1 MSLSGAFAA
10 VSLLAAGL
18 AGGQSG
24 AGGARPPVADALAR
38 LSDARA
44 SERLAAERWL
54 AAHLSPADLPAVAA
68 AAASPEPEV
77 LRRLEIAL
85 GSDERHFELCA
96 HLCADSHAAAR
107 RLGEAALSR
116 LTAAWMGD
124 GSLEPAASLQVL
136 RGIVDRAAPRLALD
150 PRPGDFARLLDAL
163 VRAGGDELRPRAG
176 SARIEVVLDPQV
188 LGAAFQP
195 QAADGAAPP
204 RQEGD
209 LGSLLFALAS
219 VQGLELEGFGFS
231 GGPRTP
237 TWVHLV
243 GQAQAGRRDAARL
256 IADWSRDLLDPR
268 EGRRRAGAARALAT
282 CGWGA
287 PLEWLERRWH
297 AGDGAALEGVLLAAS
312 RGRVVPS
319 LAGPARVRE
328 VLAEADR
335 ALAARDPTGDALAEL
350 SMHALGELPAFA
362 GDGGDLRE
370 LLAQGF
376 ESFDARRRALRLGAL
391 CDLGSAPK
399 SVLDFARAELAA
411 PSSARSPSE
420 RFELCRLLARAGTA
434 AAPTT
439 LGAPR
444 ELLEFAFARDLGPT
458 WIDWLRAGGLR
469 LPGAWRSAADLA
481 ARLTPWPRLLVAQ
494 AWLEAGDLEAALAHL
509 RVLGNAPLGA
519 DAARV
524 LEHLGELARG
534 PYGTELRAALAAEQA
549 PWAARLALF
558 AGALPRERHPAELE
572 RALTGDGG
580 AETLLA
586 LGPLA
591 GDPRSPACSAARQ
604 AILGLARPALGGDAS
619 LARTDAPW
627 AVVFERAWRDL
638 VAAGDDEGAEAWRRE
653 LAELVA
659 EVTRE
664 DRARARSL
672 RRTPL
677 WAAFA
682 ERSWPALGGNPARP
696 LAALESP
703 LPGA

>member
-1 MSLSGAFAA
+1 MSLSGALAA

-24 AGGARPPVADALAR
+24 AGGARTPVADALSR

-68 AAASPEPEV
+68 AAASTEPEV

-150 PRPGDFARLLDAL
+150 PEPGDFARLLDAL

-195 QAADGAAPP
+195 QAPGGAAPP

-237 TWVHLV
+237 SWVHLV

-319 LAGPARVRE
+319 LAGPQRVRE

-335 ALAARDPTGDALAEL
+335 ALAARDATGEALAEL
-350 SMHALGELPAFA
+350 SMHALGALPAFA
-362 GDGGDLRE
+362 EDGGDLRG
-370 LLAQGF
+370 LLAQGI
-376 ESFDARRRALRLGAL
+376 ETLDARRRALRLGAL
-391 CDLGSAPK
+391 CDLGSAPE
-399 SVLDFARAELAA
+399 SVLAYARSALAA
-411 PSSARSPSE
+411 PGGAGSSAE
-420 RFELCRLLARAGTA
+420 RFELCRLLARAGS

-444 ELLEFAFARDLGPT
+444 ELLEFALARDLGPT
-458 WIDWLRAGGLR
+458 WIDWLRAGGLA
-469 LPGAWRSAADLA
+469 LPGAWRAASEPAGGLA
-481 ARLTPWPRLLVAQ
+481 PWPRLLVAQ
-494 AWLEAGDLEAALAHL
+494 AWLEAGEPQAALAHL
-509 RVLGNAPLGA
+509 RALASAPLGGE
-519 DAARV
+519 AARV
-524 LEHLGELARG
+524 LEHLAELARG
-534 PYGTELRAALAAEQA
+534 PFGAELRAALAAEQA

-558 AGALPRERHPAELE
+558 AGALPRERHLAELE
-572 RALTGDGG
+572 RALSGEGG
-580 AETLLA
+580 ADALLA

-591 GDPRSPACSAARQ
+591 GDPQSPACAGARQ

-638 VAAGDDEGAEAWRRE
+638 LAAGDDEGAEAWRRE
-653 LAELVA
+653 LAELVT
-659 EVTRE
+659 EVTRA
-664 DRARARSL
+664 DRAKARSL

-677 WAAFA
+677 GAAFA